1 MEKVIVI
8 VINYNQKYVIVMV
21 INYISGKSN
30 CNCYGSEKN
39 VMFKGLLSGKHVV
52 VGASDCSYDA

>member
-8 VINYNQKYVIVMV
+8 VINYNRKYVIVMV

-30 CNCYGSEKN
+30 CNCNGTGKN
-39 VMFKGLLSGKHVV
+39 VMFKGLVFVKGEKV
-52 VGASDCSYDA
+52 